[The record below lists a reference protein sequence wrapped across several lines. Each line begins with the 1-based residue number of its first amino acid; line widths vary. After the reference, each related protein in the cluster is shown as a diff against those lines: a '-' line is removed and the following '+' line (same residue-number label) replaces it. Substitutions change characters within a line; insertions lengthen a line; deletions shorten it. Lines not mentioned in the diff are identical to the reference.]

1 MSLFIF
7 NFRYIPPHPSAL
19 AGRHSSRKRGTEGR
33 ETKKSVKNRRE
44 EIKER
49 RQQKLEHLIRREVEE
64 IIRKHI
70 SDPDIGFFTITY
82 VDITSDFKYA
92 RIGVSVMG
100 SDEEKHRS
108 FNGLTQ
114 ATPYI
119 QHKLAG
125 HLVIKRA
132 PKIEFVYDERKEF
145 RIEELLAEVRRERN
159 EKDSKRQD

>member
-1 MSLFIF
+1 M
-7 NFRYIPPHPSAL
+7 
-19 AGRHSSRKRGTEGR
+19 
-33 ETKKSVKNRRE
+33 
-44 EIKER
+44 
-49 RQQKLEHLIRREVEE
+49 EE

-82 VDITSDFKYA
+82 VDITSDLKYA

-108 FNGLTQ
+108 FNGLIQ
-114 ATPYI
+114 STPYI

-125 HLVIKRA
+125 QLVIKRA

-145 RIEELLAEVRRERN
+145 RIEELLAEIKRERD
-159 EKDSKRQD
+159 EKDSEGTD